1 MTLLL
6 LLACAGTAP
15 SDTDADTDTDTDADS
30 DTDSDADTDV
40 VDTGPFADIDA
51 ILSDA
56 CYPCHTAD
64 DAGGWAYTGFDSLVD
79 VPSSQSSLD
88 RIEPSSRDESYIWH
102 KVSGT
107 HATVGGS
114 GQKMPIGGGL
124 TSTNRETLGVWIDE
138 GAPR

>member
-1 MTLLL
+1 MMLLL
-6 LLACAGTAP
+6 LFACAGTVPAG
-15 SDTDADTDTDTDADS
+15 SDSDADSDADTDADT
-30 DTDSDADTDV
+30 DTDV
-40 VDTGPFADIDA
+40 VDTGPFGDIDA

-56 CYPCHTAD
+56 CHPCHTAD

-79 VPSSQSSLD
+79 APSNQSSLD
-88 RIEPSSRDESYIWH
+88 RIEPASRDDSYLWH

-107 HATVGGS
+107 QTSAGGS

-124 TSTNRETLGVWIDE
+124 SSTDRELIGLWIDD